1 MTRILRSEKE
11 HRVCLKFQQMIVSY
25 DIYNDTLSVLY
36 YGWGIRFQN
45 FAIGIN
51 GLTNNGVI
59 IDRSV
64 NRAYE
69 SSGSI
74 AHAAISVFSPLNTIV
89 TVFENLMPYENH
101 SINNKVYFDP
111 TYSQQYSR
119 YNGKVIRGIVAS
131 TENNNLTRSGHFINV
146 AGTIRYNT
154 STSTGTSWINGFNYY
169 CYHNL

>member
-1 MTRILRSEKE
+1 
-11 HRVCLKFQQMIVSY
+11 
-25 DIYNDTLSVLY
+25 LSVLY

-74 AHAAISVFSPLNTIV
+74 VRAAISVFSPLNTIV

-131 TENNNLTRSGHFINV
+131 TKNNNLTRSGHFINV

-154 STSTGTSWINGFNYY
+154 STGTSWINGFNYY